1 MRLTLNDYAP
11 AARKRLP
18 RPLYGYVAGASE
30 TGAAHED
37 NEAVFRETRL
47 VPRVL
52 RGVEGRTSRQS
63 LLDQAWSAPFGIAP
77 MGIAALMALD
87 GDREMARA
95 GADAGIPYVLSGSSL
110 TPMERVIEANPD
122 AWFQAYLPG
131 EVARIEALIAR
142 VRRAGFK
149 TLVLTVDTAVLANR
163 ENNVRAGFSTP
174 LRMTP
179 RMLLDF
185 GCRPRWVFGCFART
199 LLRVGVPHFEN
210 SYAERG
216 APIVSK
222 DAVRDFGRKDHLNW
236 EHVGLI
242 RRLWPGKLVLKGLL
256 AAQDV
261 ARAREHGC
269 DGVILSNHGGRQLD
283 YAIAGVRALAG
294 AREVAG
300 GMALMVDG
308 GIRRGTDVIKA
319 LALGADFVFLGRPF
333 LFAASISGRQ
343 GVAEAIEIL
352 RLEVHRDLGLL
363 GLNGLDEV
371 DASILQPMAGNR

>member
-1 MRLTLNDYAP
+1 MLLTLNDYRL
-11 AARKRLP
+11 AAKKRLP

-30 TGAAHED
+30 TGAAEED
-37 NEAVFRETRL
+37 NEAVFREIRL

-52 RGVEGRTSRQS
+52 HGVEGRTSRKT
-63 LLDQAWSAPFGIAP
+63 LLSETWSTPFGIAP

-95 GADAGIPYVLSGSSL
+95 SAEADVPYVLSGSSL
-110 TPMERVIEANPD
+110 TPMERVIEANSE

-149 TLVLTVDTAVLANR
+149 TLVLTADTAVLANR

-185 GCRPRWVFGCFART
+185 GRRPRWVFGCFART
-199 LLRVGVPHFEN
+199 LLRSGVPHFEN

-216 APIVSK
+216 APIVSQEV
-222 DAVRDFGRKDHLNW
+222 VRDFGRKDHLNW
-236 EHVGLI
+236 EHVDLI

-261 ARAREHGC
+261 ARARERGC

-283 YAIAGVRALAG
+283 YAIAGVRALAD
-294 AREVAG
+294 ARKVAG
-300 GMALMVDG
+300 DMALMVDG

-319 LALGADFVFLGRPF
+319 LALGADFVFVGRPF
-333 LFAASISGRQ
+333 LFAASIGGRQ
-343 GVAEAIEIL
+343 GVTEAIEIL
-352 RLEVHRDLGLL
+352 RLEVLRDLGLL
-363 GLNGLDEV
+363 GLNSLDEV
-371 DASILQPMAGNR
+371 DESILHTTLLHR

>member
-1 MRLTLNDYAP
+1 MLLTLNDYGL
-11 AARKRLP
+11 AAKKRLP

-30 TGAAHED
+30 TGAAEED
-37 NEAVFRETRL
+37 NEAVFREIRL

-52 RGVEGRTSRQS
+52 HGVEGRTSRQT
-63 LLDQAWSAPFGIAP
+63 LLGNTWSAPFGIAP

-95 GADAGIPYVLSGSSL
+95 SAEAAVPYVLSGSSL
-110 TPMERVIEANPD
+110 TPMERVIEANPE

-131 EVARIEALIAR
+131 EEARIDALIAR

-149 TLVLTVDTAVLANR
+149 TLVLTADTAVLANR

-185 GCRPRWVFGCFART
+185 GRRPRWVFGCFART
-199 LLRVGVPHFEN
+199 LLRSGVPHFEN

-216 APIVSK
+216 APIVSQE
-222 DAVRDFGRKDHLNW
+222 AVRDFGRKDHLNW
-236 EHVGLI
+236 EHVDLI
-242 RRLWPGKLVLKGLL
+242 RRIWPGKLVLKGLL

-261 ARAREHGC
+261 ARARERGC

-283 YAIAGVRALAG
+283 YAIAGIRALAD
-294 AREVAG
+294 ARKVAG
-300 GMALMVDG
+300 DMALMVDG

-319 LALGADFVFLGRPF
+319 LALGADFVFVGRPF
-333 LFAASISGRQ
+333 LFAASIGGRQ
-343 GVAEAIEIL
+343 GVTEAIEIL

-363 GLNGLDEV
+363 GLNSLDEV
-371 DASILQPMAGNR
+371 DESILQTTLLHR